1 MSLISGYLC
10 LQATIRHHN
19 LFSQIK
25 SNEDKY
31 YSQVFFMDLERAKK
45 DFEIIKNRNIKIK
58 INPKNYVHEVHFLYN
73 KIIIEDI
80 KKEFV

>member
-1 MSLISGYLC
+1 
-10 LQATIRHHN
+10 
-19 LFSQIK
+19 
-25 SNEDKY
+25 
-31 YSQVFFMDLERAKK
+31 MDLERAKK